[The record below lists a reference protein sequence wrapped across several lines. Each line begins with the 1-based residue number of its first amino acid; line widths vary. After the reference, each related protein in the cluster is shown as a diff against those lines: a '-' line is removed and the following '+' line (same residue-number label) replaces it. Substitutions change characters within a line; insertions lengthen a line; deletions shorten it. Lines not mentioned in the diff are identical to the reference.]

1 MLGPN
6 LRQTLSL
13 KHPLRQTLTLP
24 QKAEGQTNRYVQEDE
39 RKRWVKV
46 ENKKMRLFNSQEAK
60 TPSFKGN
67 VPFYNRV

>member
-46 ENKKMRLFNSQEAK
+46 EN
-60 TPSFKGN
+60 
-67 VPFYNRV
+67 